1 MYQHQTSLNLISPW
15 NDVIT
20 SPACQ
25 LHVYYSN
32 CQIEH
37 KLKTCSNFSGWQ
49 GILWTRNVHSRVQ
62 TSNDLLTHSI
72 LKIRPCERKK
82 RAPYPLRRTN
92 QIRTG
97 NKYIYFV
104 CMCYSSIHSIS
115 NIWKMDQMLKPVY
128 LKNNEPLSESDDERF
143 TNFEMLQL
151 LLRALVMRW
160 NASNKTAI
168 CGEYIWPMPTAEVKF
183 YWKVSILKISTFRR
197 TTQIR
202 TPPV

>member
-1 MYQHQTSLNLISPW
+1 
-15 NDVIT
+15 
-20 SPACQ
+20 
-25 LHVYYSN
+25 
-32 CQIEH
+32 
-37 KLKTCSNFSGWQ
+37 
-49 GILWTRNVHSRVQ
+49 
-62 TSNDLLTHSI
+62 
-72 LKIRPCERKK
+72 
-82 RAPYPLRRTN
+82 
-92 QIRTG
+92 
-97 NKYIYFV
+97 
-104 CMCYSSIHSIS
+104 
-115 NIWKMDQMLKPVY
+115 MDQMLKPVY
-128 LKNNEPLSESDDERF
+128 LKNNEPLSESDDERI

>member
-1 MYQHQTSLNLISPW
+1 MKCSVLSNNFVYIVTIQFKANQSSPLPCHVTLVSCAMYQHQTSLNLISPW

-97 NKYIYFV
+97 NKYMYVKVTFV
-104 CMCYSSIHSIS
+104 YR
-115 NIWKMDQMLKPVY
+115 Y
-128 LKNNEPLSESDDERF
+128 LQHTTIGSKNSL
-143 TNFEMLQL
+143 
-151 LLRALVMRW
+151 
-160 NASNKTAI
+160 
-168 CGEYIWPMPTAEVKF
+168 
-183 YWKVSILKISTFRR
+183 
-197 TTQIR
+197 
-202 TPPV
+202 